1 MIEVNFRFYFIVFI
15 LLFCAQRILTAM
27 IVQDDRTLKDTPA
40 KKRYNLYTI
49 IFIILLLG
57 MYWLNWILNIK
68 VFELVFAL
76 LLPLHGVYTSVLEY
90 KYIRETKQHI
100 VSIYLLI
107 PELLISV
114 FLIAYYFI
122 YNKNL

>member
-1 MIEVNFRFYFIVFI
+1 MIEVNFRFYLIVFI
-15 LLFCAQRILTAM
+15 LLYCAQRILTAI
-27 IVQDDRTLKDTPA
+27 IVEDDRTLKDTPA
-40 KKRYNLYTI
+40 KKRYNLFTI
-49 IFIILLLG
+49 VFIILLLG
-57 MYWLNWILNIK
+57 MYWLNWIFNIR

-76 LLPLHGVYTSVLEY
+76 LLPFHGVYTSILEY

-122 YNKNL
+122 YN

>member
-1 MIEVNFRFYFIVFI
+1 MIEVYLRFYLIVFI
-15 LLFCAQRILTAM
+15 LLYCAQRILTMM

-40 KKRYNLYTI
+40 KKRYKLFTI
-49 IFIILLLG
+49 VFVVLLLG
-57 MYWLNWILNIK
+57 AYWLNSVLNIR
-68 VFELVFAL
+68 VFELVFAI
-76 LLPLHGVYTSVLEY
+76 LLPLHGVYTSILEY

-114 FLIAYYFI
+114 FLVAHYFI
-122 YNKNL
+122 YN

>member
-1 MIEVNFRFYFIVFI
+1 M
-15 LLFCAQRILTAM
+15 M

-40 KKRYNLYTI
+40 KKRYKLFTI
-49 IFIILLLG
+49 VFVVLLLG
-57 MYWLNWILNIK
+57 AYWLNSVLNIR
-68 VFELVFAL
+68 VFELVFAI
-76 LLPLHGVYTSVLEY
+76 LLPLHGVYTSILEY

-114 FLIAYYFI
+114 FLVAHYFI
-122 YNKNL
+122 YN